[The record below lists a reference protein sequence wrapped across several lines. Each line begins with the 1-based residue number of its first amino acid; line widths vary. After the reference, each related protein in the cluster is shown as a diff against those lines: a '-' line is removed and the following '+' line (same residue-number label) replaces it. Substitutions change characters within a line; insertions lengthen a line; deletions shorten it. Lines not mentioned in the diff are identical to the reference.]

1 MAKKKKRM
9 KPIYEAQ
16 KPIVNQ
22 YDMPYIP
29 PNVVPKDSKA
39 GIAMDSMCNAISSYA
54 GQNPEFASGFIG
66 FPQLAVMAQSSDYRN
81 VPETI
86 AEEMTREWI
95 DVTGDDQEK
104 VDLINKELERLC
116 IKSLFRKHLEN
127 EMIFGRSQIHIN
139 IKGDDDEDIPLV
151 YDKVKKGTLG
161 GFNVIDPI
169 WTTPTAYN
177 SIDPTQP
184 DFYKPSHWY
193 VSGKS
198 VHRDRLLTLVMREC
212 PDILKP
218 VYNFAGFSLLQ
229 QMQPYVE
236 RFQRTV
242 DAVSDLIHTY
252 SLTGLKTD
260 MSNVLAGE
268 DDIGD
273 LVTRAAMFSQFKN
286 NRNIM
291 LIDGNEEFFQ
301 INTPLTTLDSL
312 ITIAQQQV
320 ARPAKVPLI
329 KLDGTPPSGLSSTA
343 DGEILVFND
352 HIRALQEGYVKDQLR
367 VVITLVQC
375 HLFGEVDESIDF
387 TFRSL
392 TQLTDK
398 EKAEAKLTN
407 AQADSIYVQDG
418 VISSDDVRRGL
429 EEVYP
434 HIDVESIDDD
444 EED

>member
-1 MAKKKKRM
+1 MAKKKKQRM
-9 KPIYEAQ
+9 KPIYEPQPA
-16 KPIVNQ
+16 IGG
-22 YDMPYIP
+22 YELPYIM
-29 PNVVPKDSKA
+29 PNVVPKGKKA
-39 GIAMDSMCNAISSYA
+39 GIAMDSMCNAVSGYVGGDPSFV
-54 GQNPEFASGFIG
+54 GNFPGFQKLAS
-66 FPQLAVMAQSSDYRN
+66 MAQSSDYRN

-95 DVTGDDQEK
+95 EITGDNQDK
-104 VDLINKELERLC
+104 IDLLNKEMERLC

-127 EMIFGRSQIHIN
+127 EMIFGRSQLFIN
-139 IKGDDDEDIPLV
+139 VNGEENESDIPLI
-151 YDKVKKGTLG
+151 YSKLKKGSLG
-161 GFNVIDPI
+161 GFTVIDPI
-169 WTTPTAYN
+169 WSTPTEYN
-177 SIDPTQP
+177 STDATLP
-184 DFYKPSHWY
+184 DFYKPTFWY
-193 VSGKS
+193 VLGKR
-198 VHRDRLLTLVMREC
+198 VHKDRILTLVMREC

-218 VYNFAGFSLLQ
+218 VYNFAGFSLIQ

-242 DAVSDLIHTY
+242 DSASDLIHTY
-252 SLTGLKTD
+252 SMTGLKTD

-301 INTPLTTLDSL
+301 INTPLTTLDAL

-329 KLDGTPPSGLSSTA
+329 KLDGTPPSGLSSNA

-352 HIRALQEGYVKDQLR
+352 HIRALQEGYLR
-367 VVITLVQC
+367 DHLLVVLKCVQC
-375 HLFGEVDESIDF
+375 HLFGEVDDTIDF
-387 TFRSL
+387 EFRSL

-407 AQADSIYVQDG
+407 AQADSVYIQDG
-418 VISSDDVRRGL
+418 VMSSDDIRKGL
-429 EEVYP
+429 DEVYP
-434 HIDVESIDDD
+434 HIDVEAIDDD
-444 EED
+444 DE